1 LPRGSPRL
9 HREDASHRS
18 LQPTLDP
25 STRISTD
32 SRARSSRCEVRLRDE
47 PRALAPCHPER
58 GVRPPCGNPTPGGS
72 ALDGASPASD
82 EPPASLLKLTR
93 RRRAPR
99 AGRASLA
106 GRYQPRRGPV
116 IRPLTPHV
124 APRDHPLLSD
134 REAPGPLLPPSR
146 QRGRLPRSEAPS
158 IDKCSPPRFR
168 GREPATVP
176 TTSPPRAGFRRFFA
190 PLGCSRREELDP
202 GGGDGLFTRGRLDR
216 APLAN
221 FCNRNE
227 MRAQLLDRSSP
238 AHRAKVAFCAAL
250 AAGGRSP
257 FRSSA
262 SRDFTGQGRLVVN
275 HTRASSYHDRSRRKL
290 NPNPIGSGTSC
301 HKPASAGGWS
311 SLRRRCALSIEGHPQ
326 ARLAR
331 PRFRGTL
338 PFRAASHASPR
349 REAHYAAPE
358 VPSIDRPTPE
368 RVRARPAHSL
378 LPERGEAESR
388 RLFIH
393 CAFLCL

>member
-1 LPRGSPRL
+1 
-9 HREDASHRS
+9 
-18 LQPTLDP
+18 
-25 STRISTD
+25 
-32 SRARSSRCEVRLRDE
+32 
-47 PRALAPCHPER
+47 
-58 GVRPPCGNPTPGGS
+58 
-72 ALDGASPASD
+72 
-82 EPPASLLKLTR
+82 
-93 RRRAPR
+93 
-99 AGRASLA
+99 
-106 GRYQPRRGPV
+106 V
-116 IRPLTPHV
+116 IRPLTPPV

-134 REAPGPLLPPSR
+134 REAPGPLPPPSR
-146 QRGRLPRSEAPS
+146 QRERLPRSEAPS

-202 GGGDGLFTRGRLDR
+202 GGGSGLLTRGRLAR

-250 AAGGRSP
+250 AAGGQSP

-275 HTRASSYHDRSRRKL
+275 HTRASSHHDRSRRKL
-290 NPNPIGSGTSC
+290 IPNPIGSGTSC

-311 SLRRRCALSIEGHPQ
+311 SLRRRCALVFEGHPQ

-331 PRFRGTL
+331 PRFRGTP
-338 PFRAASHASPR
+338 PFRAASRVSPR
-349 REAHYAAPE
+349 REARYAAPE

-368 RVRARPAHSL
+368 RVRARPARSL

-393 CAFLCL
+393 CAFPCL